1 MIQTIYPASYA
12 DQISIFD
19 FNMRPGPSE
28 WARPDC
34 PPPYQSCAK
43 GVNPGRTHRF
53 LNGKV
58 CTACC
63 LPCCIYVLS
72 ALSAALHC
80 LLPCTNTVCPAL
92 FFNRN
97 TWSACR

>member
-43 GVNPGRTHRF
+43 GVNPRPHSQ
-53 LNGKV
+53 
-58 CTACC
+58 
-63 LPCCIYVLS
+63 VLQRQGMY
-72 ALSAALHC
+72 C
-80 LLPCTNTVCPAL
+80 LLPCLLYICTVCSVGCPAL
-92 FFNRN
+92 F
-97 TWSACR
+97 ALH